1 VVEKAC
7 SKKDPGRLPGR
18 RADNVVPDEIPFVC
32 QLEWKALMP
41 RLKRSPSFGL
51 LGCGRHILALAIVVT
66 VTACASET
74 LPDTATMPF
83 GALNTN
89 GDIDVRSL
97 DVAAYDFAHRIKGD
111 PAQAADA
118 IAALDYMGGKL
129 NTSPRW
135 TIMPSLYRAQ
145 MLQAREIMRQF
156 VGISPTAPAQGVVNT
171 MLALAQAYRAQ
182 DQNEVQRLL
191 ASPIFDVPPAEVEAR
206 LNDIPVIPEVN
217 NATQGADAHA
227 FGFSSPMRII
237 N

>member
-1 VVEKAC
+1 MR
-7 SKKDPGRLPGR
+7 KDLGWLLGR
-18 RADNVVPDEIPFVC
+18 RAGDVDPDQISHAC
-32 QLEWKALMP
+32 YLEWKVLMSRP
-41 RLKRSPSFGL
+41 KRSPSSGL
-51 LGCGRHILALAIVVT
+51 LGCGRHILAVAIVLT
-66 VTACASET
+66 VAACASET
-74 LPDTATMPF
+74 LPDTATMPY

-89 GDIDVRSL
+89 GDIDIRSL

-111 PAQAADA
+111 PAQAAEA

-156 VGISPTAPAQGVVNT
+156 VGISPNAPAQGVVNT

-206 LNDIPVIPEVN
+206 LNDVPVIPEVN